1 LKNEGDKVIV
11 FEKDKLLFIFN
22 FHPTNSFSDY
32 RIGTK
37 LSGGLKVVLNSDS
50 EAFAGLGRIDESVKH
65 FTDPLGH
72 NHLPNYVQVYIP
84 SRCAL
89 VLTAAE

>member
-1 LKNEGDKVIV
+1 MIV
-11 FEKDKLLFIFN
+11 FEKDELLFIFN

-37 LSGGLKVVLNSDS
+37 FSGKLKVVLNSDAI
-50 EAFAGLGRIDESVKH
+50 ELGGLGRIDESVRH
-65 FTDPLGH
+65 HTDSLGH
-72 NHLPNYVQVYIP
+72 NNRPNFIQVYIP

-89 VLTAAE
+89 VLAEDKD